1 MSGAYDFSNT
11 SLVQRMRERAIVVGS
26 LAVIHDFMDS
36 GQIWEARQ
44 ALETLMAEHGMEVP
58 PYDAGEAQ
66 GIV

>member
-1 MSGAYDFSNT
+1 MMGMLGERIENT
-11 SLVQRMRERAIVVGS
+11 VVT
-26 LAVIHDFMDS
+26 LRVMHNFMDS

-44 ALETLMAEHGMEVP
+44 ALEALMVEHGMEVP